1 MSLKENVDYVKE
13 ELNSEEKF
21 LEGFVKVERFYKKNK
36 LIIIAG
42 IVIILG
48 GVIGLYT
55 TKSMQASNKLD
66 ANIAFNKVLENPK
79 DTSAMNTLK
88 DKSTQLYQ
96 VAQFIQASKEN
107 KNADI
112 QVKYLKDLVDYK
124 KALDAKD
131 INQLNTISMQS
142 DFLLKEFAIFNKA
155 LLQVNEG
162 KFGDAKATLKL
173 IPKDSKASDLVNVL
187 NHYLVTK

>member
-21 LEGFVKVERFYKKNK
+21 LEGFVKVERFYKKYK
-36 LIIIAG
+36 LIVIAAVV
-42 IVIILG
+42 IVVGAI
-48 GVIGLYT
+48 IGLYT
-55 TKSMQASNKLD
+55 TKSMQETAKLE
-66 ANIAFNKVLENPK
+66 ANIAFNKILEDSK
-79 DTSAMNTLK
+79 DTAALNTLK
-88 DKSTQLYQ
+88 EKNEQLYQ
-96 VAQFIQASKEN
+96 VAQFIQASKEG
-107 KNADI
+107 KSVDI
-112 QVKYLKDLVDYK
+112 QVKYLKDLVEYQ

-131 INQLNTISMQS
+131 INKLNNVSMQN

-162 KFGDAKATLKL
+162 KFNDAKATLKL
-173 IPKDSKASDLVNVL
+173 IPADSKASDLVNIL

>member
-42 IVIILG
+42 IVIVVGL
-48 GVIGLYT
+48 VIGLYT
-55 TKSMQASNKLD
+55 TKSMQDSNKLD

-79 DTSAMNTLK
+79 DNDAMNTLK
-88 DKSTQLYQ
+88 DTSTQLYQ

-107 KNADI
+107 KTADI

-131 INQLNTISMQS
+131 INKLNDVSMQS

-155 LLQVNEG
+155 LLQVNEA
-162 KFGDAKATLKL
+162 KFADAKATLKL
-173 IPKDSKASDLVNVL
+173 IPEDSKVSDLVNVL